1 MGSSARRSR
10 RPNLVSKPACIVS
23 ALLGLIVAT
32 FVLISLTSASS
43 AVTAS
48 ITPDNSG
55 ETPCA
60 TSIDS
65 DQECDLKVRIHNPD
79 SVATGFTITETSTAG
94 GFDQSTISPG
104 EQTIGDCP
112 CSIAVAP
119 NSTGEFQIRVK
130 PGKLIPGWYS
140 GTFRV
145 KFGSLTL
152 AQYAL
157 RINPVEPIAAIVP
170 DQLHATPCAIPGP
183 APRLRSGES
192 CGLTVSLYNP
202 LEKAKSFSIHK
213 TGEAVAFD
221 QSKAFTADS
230 GDVGQ
235 RFANTDLFHVEAES
249 STTVRLNII
258 ASKTLTTD
266 ANSGI
271 RVRLSR
277 KGRTLAQQPLRYQF
291 VDHGQITA
299 TLDAPEDGKS
309 CLKGQV
315 RAAQQC
321 GLTVTATNTL
331 LRDETVTIRT
341 SGLIRM
347 VDLTNTIDGITST
360 EACPCAVHVPAG
372 ESRTVHL
379 RLRLAERWLES
390 AETAPKASVIT
401 VTAPPKQTELA
412 KHKIKHKVTTELAM
426 HMQVVQDDAGWF
438 TSAPNCDPGH
448 GEYGD
453 YCLLQLTLISS
464 SPTEPGHYIL
474 WAEGELASSS
484 CYAQNYENK
493 FINRNNNVRTEPG
506 RQLWGRCVHQIEV
519 GESHKLNPS
528 LTRNRFY
535 HESVWAIA
543 FMLRPEA
550 KLGESLTFSVYEQL
564 PNGARGAIVAQATG
578 TVVERWR

>member
-1 MGSSARRSR
+1 M
-10 RPNLVSKPACIVS
+10 SKPAWIVS

-79 SVATGFTITETSTAG
+79 SAATGFTITETGTAG

-104 EQTIGDCP
+104 ERTIGDCP
-112 CSIAVAP
+112 CSVVVAP
-119 NSTGEFQIRVK
+119 NSTGEFKIRVK
-130 PGKLIPGWYS
+130 PGKLIPGWYV

-145 KFGSLTL
+145 KFGSVTF
-152 AQYAL
+152 AEYAL

-170 DQLHATPCAIPGP
+170 DQSHATPCAIPGP

-202 LEKAKSFSIHK
+202 LGKAKSFSIHK
-213 TGEAVAFD
+213 TGEAEAFD

-347 VDLTNTIDGITST
+347 VDLTNTTDGTTST

-426 HMQVVQDDAGWF
+426 HMQVAQDDGGWF
-438 TSAPNCDPGH
+438 TSTPNCEPGH
-448 GEYGD
+448 GAYGEY
-453 YCLLQLTLISS
+453 CAMALTLTSS
-464 SPTEPGHYIL
+464 SPTEPGQYIL
-474 WAEGELASSS
+474 QVEGELATLA
-484 CYAQNYENK
+484 CHAQNYENK
-493 FINRNNNVRTEPG
+493 FINRNNNERTEPG
-506 RQLWGRCVHQIEV
+506 TQRWGGCVRWIEV
-519 GESHKLNPS
+519 GEAQKLNPS
-528 LTRNRFY
+528 VTRNRFY
-535 HESVWAIA
+535 QKSVWAIA
-543 FMLRPEA
+543 FTLRPEA
-550 KLGESLTFSVYEQL
+550 KLDESISIIVYESL
-564 PNGARGAIVAQATG
+564 PNGTPGAIVAQATG
-578 TVVERWR
+578 TVVERWK

>member
-1 MGSSARRSR
+1 M
-10 RPNLVSKPACIVS
+10 SKPAWIVS

-79 SVATGFTITETSTAG
+79 SAATGFTITETGTAG

-104 EQTIGDCP
+104 ERTIGDCP
-112 CSIAVAP
+112 CSVVVAP
-119 NSTGEFQIRVK
+119 NSTGEFKIRVK
-130 PGKLIPGWYS
+130 PGKLIPGWYV

-145 KFGSLTL
+145 KFGSVTF
-152 AQYAL
+152 AEYAL

-170 DQLHATPCAIPGP
+170 DQLHATACAIPGP

-192 CGLTVSLYNP
+192 CGLTVSVYNP
-202 LEKAKSFSIHK
+202 LEQVKSFSIHK
-213 TGEAVAFD
+213 TGEADAFA
-221 QSKAFTADS
+221 QSTALTGAL
-230 GDVGQ
+230 GDVAQ

-249 STTVRLNII
+249 TTTVRLNIV
-258 ASKTLTTD
+258 ASETLTTD

-291 VDHGQITA
+291 VDRGQITA
-299 TLDAPEDGKS
+299 TLDPPEDGKN

-347 VDLTNTIDGITST
+347 VDLTNTTDDTTST

-426 HMQVVQDDAGWF
+426 HMQVVKDDGGWF
-438 TSAPNCDPGH
+438 TSAPNCEPGH
-448 GEYGD
+448 GAYGEY
-453 YCLLQLTLISS
+453 CVMALTLTSS
-464 SPTEPGHYIL
+464 SPTEPGQYIL
-474 WAEGELASSS
+474 QVEGELATLA
-484 CYAQNYENK
+484 CHAQNYENK
-493 FINRNNNVRTEPG
+493 FINRNNNERTEPG
-506 RQLWGRCVHQIEV
+506 TQRWGGCVRWIEV
-519 GESHKLNPS
+519 GEAQKLNPS
-528 LTRNRFY
+528 VTRNRFY
-535 HESVWAIA
+535 QKSVWAIA
-543 FMLRPEA
+543 FTLRPEA
-550 KLGESLTFSVYEQL
+550 KLDESISIIVYESL
-564 PNGARGAIVAQATG
+564 PNGTPGTIVAQATG
-578 TVVERWR
+578 TVVERWK

>member
-1 MGSSARRSR
+1 M
-10 RPNLVSKPACIVS
+10 SKPAWIVS
-23 ALLGLIVAT
+23 ALPGLIVAT

-79 SVATGFTITETSTAG
+79 SAATGFTITETGTAG

-104 EQTIGDCP
+104 ERTIGDCP
-112 CSIAVAP
+112 CSVVVAP
-119 NSTGEFQIRVK
+119 NSTGEFKIRVK
-130 PGKLIPGWYS
+130 PGKLIPGWYV

-145 KFGSLTL
+145 KFGSVTF
-152 AQYAL
+152 AEYAL

-170 DQLHATPCAIPGP
+170 DQLHATACAIPGP

-192 CGLTVSLYNP
+192 CGLTVSVYNP
-202 LEKAKSFSIHK
+202 LEQVKSFSIHK
-213 TGEAVAFD
+213 TGEADAFA
-221 QSKAFTADS
+221 QSTALTGAL
-230 GDVGQ
+230 GDVAQ

-249 STTVRLNII
+249 TTTVRLNII

-291 VDHGQITA
+291 VDRGQITA

-347 VDLTNTIDGITST
+347 VDLTNTTDGTTST

-426 HMQVVQDDAGWF
+426 HMQVVKDDGGWF
-438 TSAPNCDPGH
+438 TSAPNCEPGH
-448 GEYGD
+448 GAYGEY
-453 YCLLQLTLISS
+453 CVMALTLSS
-464 SPTEPGHYIL
+464 STPTEPGQYIL
-474 WAEGELASSS
+474 QVEGELATLA
-484 CYAQNYENK
+484 CHAQNYENK
-493 FINRNNNVRTEPG
+493 FINRNNNERTDPGTQRWGGCVR
-506 RQLWGRCVHQIEV
+506 WIEV
-519 GESHKLNPS
+519 GEAQKLNPS
-528 LTRNRFY
+528 VIRNRFY
-535 HESVWAIA
+535 QKSVWAIA
-543 FMLRPEA
+543 LTLRPEA
-550 KLGESLTFSVYEQL
+550 KLNESISIIVYESL
-564 PNGARGAIVAQATG
+564 PNGTPGAIVAQATG
-578 TVVERWR
+578 TVVERWK